1 MDWLQPIAV
10 SKFLLFTLVLARVSG
25 LVVTAPIFGSV
36 EVPAQVRALL
46 ALALAVLIMPTQWH
60 VLVADPGNLLNYL
73 LLLSGE
79 LVIGL
84 VLGLGV
90 MILFSGA
97 QLAGEAFGRI
107 SGLMLADLFD
117 PSLGVSVPVFS
128 RLLFLLA
135 LTIFVTIGGHRVV
148 MAGLLDTFAT
158 IPPGSGLAPV
168 SLYGT
173 IEELVTLSFV
183 LGLRA
188 AAPVVTA
195 LVLGTLV
202 LGLVSRTIPQL
213 NLLAVGLGLNSMLA
227 FAAIFLTL
235 GATAM
240 VFQDQLEPALQIVLK
255 ALHGT

>member
-183 LGLRA
+183 LGSAKRSARSSVRLPLYVSFLANGGRLNCEFVFWMWAISWPRWRTKWLRRR
-188 AAPVVTA
+188 
-195 LVLGTLV
+195 
-202 LGLVSRTIPQL
+202 SRSRVWR
-213 NLLAVGLGLNSMLA
+213 LARG
-227 FAAIFLTL
+227 
-235 GATAM
+235 
-240 VFQDQLEPALQIVLK
+240 
-255 ALHGT
+255 